1 MEMESSAVDV
11 TGAETLRR
19 SSLARLRESSWYRG
33 VAPPLAAFVVAIVAW
48 EYIPPAMGEPSYI
61 VPTPSDIITASREH
75 SHDFLQAIWVTA
87 ATSIGGFMLSACIG
101 VLTAMIMAAAKP
113 VERTLYP
120 YAVVLQTTPI
130 IAIAP
135 LIVIWFGTGT
145 KAVLLIT
152 FIIGVFPIIANTL
165 VGLQSTSATTVD
177 LFHVYR
183 ASSWQMMWKLRIRA
197 ALPYIFTAF
206 KISCTLAVIG
216 TIVGQYTAGA
226 GGGTGGIG
234 YILIVASNQLQT
246 AYVFAAGIAAA
257 LIGIVFYLI
266 INLISTRALSSWHES
281 AMTSR
286 H

>member
-1 MEMESSAVDV
+1 MMESSALNLGDAAP
-11 TGAETLRR
+11 TRAGLGARF
-19 SSLARLRESSWYRG
+19 RG
-33 VAPPLAAFVVAIVAW
+33 SRGFRAAAPPLLAFVVAIVAW
-48 EYIPPAMGEPSYI
+48 EYVPPALGEPAYI
-61 VPTPSDIITASREH
+61 FPTPTDIISASHEH
-75 SHDFLQAIWVTA
+75 GHDFLQAIWVTA
-87 ATSIGGFMLSACIG
+87 ATSIGGFLLSACIG
-101 VLTAMIMAAAKP
+101 VVTAMVMAAAKP

-120 YAVVLQTTPI
+120 YAVILQTTPI

-135 LIVIWFGTGT
+135 LVVIWFGTGT

-152 FIIGVFPIIANTL
+152 FIIGFFPIVANTL
-165 VGLQSTSATTVD
+165 VGLHSASATTVD

-183 ASSWQMMWKLRIRA
+183 ASKWQVMWKLRIPA

-216 TIVGQYTAGA
+216 TIVGQYTAGT
-226 GGGTGGIG
+226 GGGSGGIG

-266 INLISTRALSSWHES
+266 VNFLSVRVLSSWHES
-281 AMTSR
+281 AMGSLR
-286 H
+286 